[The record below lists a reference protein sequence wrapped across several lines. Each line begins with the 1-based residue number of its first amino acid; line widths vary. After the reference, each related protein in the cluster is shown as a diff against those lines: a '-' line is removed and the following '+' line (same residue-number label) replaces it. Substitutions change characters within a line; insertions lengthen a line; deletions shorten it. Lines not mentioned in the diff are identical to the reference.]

1 MEALETVRSLHLP
14 DWAIGAG
21 YIRSAVWDD
30 LTGRKTPTPSDDIDV
45 LYFNMES
52 GDARHDEEIEEKLRA
67 LRPDFPWSVRNQ
79 ARMHIRNGDRPY
91 RSTADALGFWLET
104 PTCVA
109 VRLDGHGK
117 MHIIAPHGL
126 QDLFALRIRPTP
138 RGRERPEA
146 YRSRLEAKKWHEKW
160 PHVIVELA

>member
-1 MEALETVRSLHLP
+1 MEALVTVRSLRLP

-30 LTGRKTPTPSDDIDV
+30 LTDRVIATPSDDIDV
-45 LYFNMES
+45 LYFNAEDR
-52 GDARHDEEIEEKLRA
+52 DARHDEEIEAKLKKLRPG
-67 LRPDFPWSVRNQ
+67 LPWSVRNQ

-91 RSTADALGFWLET
+91 HSTADALDFWLET

-109 VRLDGHGK
+109 VRLDEHGN

-126 QDLFALRIRPTP
+126 QDLFSMRIRPTP

-160 PHVIVELA
+160 PNVVVDLP